1 MGGGAINIG
10 IGEEIRKTALGLRF
24 VAVVYAGVGAAG
36 TWIDESSG
44 PAHGCVDLTDE
55 HESLADCRAQYRAK
69 LHAILAVLKA
79 GGDGELAQ
87 AVLVGLFGETTAG
100 AIMALN
106 GPEGNP
112 ITEPLF
118 QLLVAKAGLL

>member
-1 MGGGAINIG
+1 MSLGATPNQ
-10 IGEEIRKTALGLRF
+10 RAS
-24 VAVVYAGVGAAG
+24 VAAWDDEAHVV
-36 TWIDESSG
+36 DN
-44 PAHGCVDLTDE
+44 
-55 HESLADCRAQYRAK
+55 RAQYRAK